1 MEDFIYYNGKKYRK
15 GYTTGTC
22 AAAAAKACV
31 EMIENQEEVSA
42 VKVTTTGGT
51 ILEIPVAYQ
60 QFSEKRQ
67 LQLFKKMAGM
77 ILMPHTACGFLLMSN

>member
-31 EMIENQEEVSA
+31 EMILTQEEVSA
-42 VKVTTTGGT
+42 VQVTTTGGT
-51 ILEIPVAYQ
+51 ILEIPWRIKSFRKTKPQ
-60 QFSEKRQ
+60 QR
-67 LQLFKKMAGM
+67 FKKMVAM
-77 ILMPHTACGFLLMSN
+77 ILMRQTECGFL

>member
-31 EMIENQEEVSA
+31 EMILTQEEVNA
-42 VKVTTTGGT
+42 VQVETTGGQ
-51 ILEIPVAYQ
+51 ILEIPVAKQ
-60 QFSEKRQ
+60 QFPKQKQ
-67 LQLFKKMAGM
+67 LLRYKKMAEM
-77 ILMPHTACGFLLMSN
+77 ILMRLMACGFLLM

>member
-31 EMIENQEEVSA
+31 EMILTQEEVSA
-42 VKVTTTGGT
+42 VQVTTTGGT

-60 QFSEKRQ
+60 KVFERQSHSSGSKRWWR
-67 LQLFKKMAGM
+67 
-77 ILMPHTACGFLLMSN
+77 